1 MEANYFTTLYWFC
14 HTSTWIRHRY
24 TRVPHPEPPSLLAS
38 PSSMHDTGCLG
49 LVHWDYP
56 RIEPTSLM
64 SHALAGGFFATSVPP
79 VPPGKPWA
87 GLRVSETSNE
97 CCVARGKEALSLSL
111 CFSLLR
117 EWNAYHGVGERKA
130 KEQKTRPCSKEL
142 LGGRTN

>member
-1 MEANYFTTLYWFC
+1 
-14 HTSTWIRHRY
+14 
-24 TRVPHPEPPSLLAS
+24 
-38 PSSMHDTGCLG
+38 MHDTGCLG

-111 CFSLLR
+111 SLFLSVKGMECIPR
-117 EWNAYHGVGERKA
+117 GGGKEGERT
-130 KEQKTRPCSKEL
+130 ENKTL
-142 LGGRTN
+142 F